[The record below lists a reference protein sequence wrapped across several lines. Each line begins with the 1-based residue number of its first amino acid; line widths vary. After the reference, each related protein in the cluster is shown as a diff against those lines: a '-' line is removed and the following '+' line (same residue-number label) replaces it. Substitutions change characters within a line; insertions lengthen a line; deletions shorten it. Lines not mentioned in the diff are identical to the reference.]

1 MDKPVDLAGLT
12 FTVDPAVLGNP
23 VKLRGCYHPVPD
35 AARATPYGGWMDL
48 SLERGRL
55 LCTPRRRR
63 RRHETDCYLGDLRA
77 HHWDGWRLHHARA
90 ESSAARVRQGE
101 LAQ

>member
-35 AARATPYGGWMDL
+35 AARATPYGG
-48 SLERGRL
+48 
-55 LCTPRRRR
+55 
-63 RRHETDCYLGDLRA
+63 
-77 HHWDGWRLHHARA
+77 
-90 ESSAARVRQGE
+90 
-101 LAQ
+101 